1 MAIINVQSNKNIEFV
16 DLEVHAIMCEQRRM
30 ALEEKINLVAG
41 RIDDYEQQQL
51 ANKRLMLGAIVSIVT
66 GIVTTAVSLVGR
78 HF

>member
-16 DLEVHAIMCEQRRM
+16 DLEVHAIMCEQRRL
-30 ALEEKINLVAG
+30 ALEEKINSVAN
-41 RIDDYEQQQL
+41 RIDDYEQQQK

-66 GIVTTAVSLVGR
+66 GIVTTTVSLVGR